1 MLRKASEIALAAEE
15 KSKPKRVR
23 ATRKEMRIREQVE
36 EIPEGSTSAQ
46 ARAIFRGNILR
57 AVSQK
62 ELVRGLMN
70 DLGSGN
76 YRERSEARKFILTLV
91 NKDGG
96 IGSGE
101 EDAPEMDAILGSI
114 VERKKAG
121 MGEPV
126 EIIEDTEEER

>member
-1 MLRKASEIALAAEE
+1 MLRKASEIAAEGA
-15 KSKPKRVR
+15 KRKR
-23 ATRKEMRIREQVE
+23 ATRQEMRKEMRIREQVE

-57 AVSQK
+57 AVSQQ
-62 ELVRGLMN
+62 ELVKGLMN
-70 DLGSGN
+70 DLGSDN

-101 EDAPEMDAILGSI
+101 EDTPEMDAILEGI
-114 VERKKAG
+114 EGKGKGERHNGAIT
-121 MGEPV
+121 MLE
-126 EIIEDTEEER
+126 ENTE

>member
-1 MLRKASEIALAAEE
+1 MLRKASEIAAEGA
-15 KSKPKRVR
+15 KRKR

-36 EIPEGSTSAQ
+36 EIPDGSTSAQ

-57 AVSQK
+57 AVSQAD
-62 ELVRGLMN
+62 LVKGLMN
-70 DLGSGN
+70 DLGSDN

-101 EDAPEMDAILGSI
+101 EDTPEMDAILEGI
-114 VERKKAG
+114 VGKEKGERHNG
-121 MGEPV
+121 TITVLE
-126 EIIEDTEEER
+126 EDTE